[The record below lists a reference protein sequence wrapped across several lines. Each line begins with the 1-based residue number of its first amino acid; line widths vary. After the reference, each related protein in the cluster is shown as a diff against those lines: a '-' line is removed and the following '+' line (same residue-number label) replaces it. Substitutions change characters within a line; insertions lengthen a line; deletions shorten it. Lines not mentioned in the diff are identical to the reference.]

1 MTAAIYLRVSTL
13 NQSSGLEAQER
24 AVKDYLNIKGIHN
37 FKIYADEGIS
47 GAKASRPNLD
57 KMMEDVKNGLIKNVF
72 VYSFSRFARNTRH
85 LLTAL
90 ELFNTLNV
98 NFISVSE
105 SIDTSTPLGKTI
117 FSIIAAISELER
129 ELIKERVVNGLK
141 NAKAKGKRLGAKKR
155 INDNLIL
162 ELAKQKMSHRKI
174 ATLLKISKTSV
185 QRVLVGSQ
193 TSGIVKSGPDL

>member
-85 LLTAL
+85 LL
-90 ELFNTLNV
+90 
-98 NFISVSE
+98 
-105 SIDTSTPLGKTI
+105 
-117 FSIIAAISELER
+117 
-129 ELIKERVVNGLK
+129 
-141 NAKAKGKRLGAKKR
+141 
-155 INDNLIL
+155 
-162 ELAKQKMSHRKI
+162 
-174 ATLLKISKTSV
+174 
-185 QRVLVGSQ
+185 
-193 TSGIVKSGPDL
+193 